1 MLVEMLLV
9 STMTFQV
16 TSYRSVPEQ
25 TDSTPFRTSIGTR
38 VRKGICAVSRDVVNK
53 QDTGLLKYGDIVWI
67 EVINDPELSRFCLVA
82 DTMNKRHK
90 NSVDFWVATHAEE
103 KRIQVKRG
111 RVYKL
116 IQPNSLIK
124 RTNKLQN
131 KLILNNL
138 QNKL

>member
-25 TDSTPFRTSIGTR
+25 TDSTPFHTSIGTR

-53 QDTGLLKYGDIVWI
+53 QDTGAVKYGDILWI
-67 EVINDPELSRFCLVA
+67 EVINDPELSRYCLVA
-82 DTMNKRHK
+82 DTMNKRHTK
-90 NSVDFWVATHAEE
+90 SVDFWVATHAEE

-131 KLILNNL
+131 RL
-138 QNKL
+138 